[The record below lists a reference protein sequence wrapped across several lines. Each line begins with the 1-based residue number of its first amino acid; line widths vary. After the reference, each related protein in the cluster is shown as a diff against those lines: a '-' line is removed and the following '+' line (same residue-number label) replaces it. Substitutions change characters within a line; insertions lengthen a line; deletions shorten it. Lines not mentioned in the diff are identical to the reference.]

1 MIIIGINHYFLYFCV
16 FVFEGRI
23 EWGQIEI
30 EQIEIE
36 QIEIEQIE
44 IEQIEIGRIKIRANC
59 HSPLQHTHDTFAH
72 TYIRMNIWPTHV
84 VGAKSAL
91 AEHVRQF
98 AHTRDISPTQGS
110 ISPSQRSNSFKP

>member
-1 MIIIGINHYFLYFCV
+1 MYFCV

-23 EWGQIEI
+23 EWG
-30 EQIEIE
+30 QIEIE

-84 VGAKSAL
+84 VGANGN
-91 AEHVRQF
+91 
-98 AHTRDISPTQGS
+98 SPTQETFRPHKGAFRPLKGA
-110 ISPSQRSNSFKP
+110 IHLNHNNQEL